1 MSLKTKPAWWIK
13 VATASVLI
21 CAVDIVRSR
30 KVVSQSYPNSI
41 DTSTGNHPV
50 K

>member
-1 MSLKTKPAWWIK
+1 MSLKTKSALWIK
-13 VATASVLI
+13 VATASVLL

-30 KVVSQSYPNSI
+30 KVVSQSCSNSI

>member
-21 CAVDIVRSR
+21 FAVDIVRSR
-30 KVVSQSYPNSI
+30 KVVSQPYPQAI
-41 DTSTGNHPV
+41 DTSTGNYPV

>member
-1 MSLKTKPAWWIK
+1 MSLKAKPAWWIK
-13 VATASVLI
+13 VATASVLV
-21 CAVDIVRSR
+21 CAVDIVLSR
-30 KVVSQSYPNSI
+30 KVASQSCPNAV

>member
-1 MSLKTKPAWWIK
+1 MSLKSKPAWWIK
-13 VATASVLI
+13 VATASVLF

-30 KVVSQSYPNSI
+30 KVVSQPFPNTV
-41 DTSTGNHPV
+41 DPSTDDDLA